1 VGVAA
6 KGARRGRARVA
17 LACAVALLATLLP
30 APAGAGSVASETTL
44 AVLRPV
50 TPTRPDLNA
59 TLVRDALN
67 TAGKYYLNS
76 WWAERMTGFEPWSSW
91 SQRAA
96 LTTTLDAEDVRRY
109 SSVALAVAAPL
120 ATGAYD
126 ARVTKVDEETARQRV
141 AELVA
146 LSVRTHI
153 ANVPARAAWGASWQS
168 ALWASQVALAGWLIG
183 PALPEHDR
191 LLLGRMLA
199 HEADVVTARPLHYLR
214 DRAGA
219 LLTPGDS
226 GAEEL
231 AWDGLGALT
240 AVELLPYH
248 PRRQVWAEAA
258 YERFV
263 AAYSLPS
270 DVHSGKVVNGRRV
283 STWLDGSNA
292 ERDGWVVNHHRVN
305 PDYTVGFSPHAAVV
319 PALAGA
325 AYPEAIR
332 HNQALLYRNVSRTP
346 FASPPA
352 LAPGG
357 SVYVRGTPR
366 LYFPEG
372 PDWGTGRQ
380 FVFGALDVEADVH
393 GFDRGLTVS
402 ARRWGLLHLR
412 QVRRM
417 QHRSRTG
424 QMFQAAAEN
433 RYFAREEHAG
443 AVLAYAHLTTAL
455 AAAGRLRVDRG
466 GPSLKRPLP

>member
-1 VGVAA
+1 MLRGDPL
-6 KGARRGRARVA
+6 GRARRVS
-17 LACAVALLATLLP
+17 LGCAVALLATLLP
-30 APAGAGSVASETTL
+30 VPAGAGRVASETRL

-50 TPTRPDLNA
+50 RLSRPDLNA

-67 TAGKYYLNS
+67 VAGKYYMNS
-76 WWAERMTGFEPWSSW
+76 WWAERMTRFEPWSSW

-109 SSVALAVAAPL
+109 SSVALALAAPL
-120 ATGAYD
+120 ATGTYD
-126 ARVTKVDEETARQRV
+126 PRVTRVPTETARERV
-141 AELVA
+141 AQLVA

-153 ANVPARAAWGASWQS
+153 GNVPARAAWGASWQS

-191 LLLGRMLA
+191 LLLARMLA
-199 HEADVVTARPLHYLR
+199 HEADAVTARPLHYLR
-214 DRAGA
+214 DRRGK

-231 AWDGLGALT
+231 AWDALGVLT

-258 YERFV
+258 YTRFV

-270 DVHSGKVVNGRRV
+270 DVHSSKVVNGRRL
-283 STWLDGSNA
+283 STWLAGSNV

-325 AYPEAIR
+325 AFPEAIR
-332 HNQALLYRNVSRTP
+332 HNQALLYRNVSQTP
-346 FASPPA
+346 FRSPPA

-357 SVYVRGTPR
+357 SVYVPGTPR

-372 PDWGTGRQ
+372 PDWGAGRQ

-393 GFDRGLTVS
+393 GFDRGLKVS

-412 QVRRM
+412 EVRRM
-417 QHRSRTG
+417 QSRFRTG
-424 QMFQAAAEN
+424 QMFAGAAEN

-455 AAAGRLRVDRG
+455 AAARRLRVDRG